1 MYIHI
6 HTCTYM
12 YIHVHTYTYVFMYMY
27 VFCTYYICI
36 YTHIRDSLV
45 KSPQWEP
52 SIPQQ
57 LNTNVIRGACET
69 CTTSVKRAQLLAN
82 EDNFYEFDDKFSN
95 TAKSSQ
101 SDYTHID
108 IYIYIYRDMTVYVYI
123 PQVRGW
129 HLRFHP
135 DAFRGAPIRRA
146 APGSIPRRHRGAS
159 TAAWRLQG

>member
-6 HTCTYM
+6 HM
-12 YIHVHTYTYVFMYMY
+12 YSVHIIYV
-27 VFCTYYICI
+27 YIPI
-36 YTHIRDSLV
+36 YGIVWLRAPNESRPFHSSWTRTLLGV
-45 KSPQWEP
+45 
-52 SIPQQ
+52 
-57 LNTNVIRGACET
+57 R
-69 CTTSVKRAQLLAN
+69 VKRAQLLWN
-82 EDNFYEFDDKFSN
+82 VHNFLQTRTTSMN
-95 TAKSSQ
+95 SMTSSQ
-101 SDYTHID
+101 TLQRALNQTIPID
-108 IYIYIYRDMTVYVYI
+108 IYIYRDMTVYVYI